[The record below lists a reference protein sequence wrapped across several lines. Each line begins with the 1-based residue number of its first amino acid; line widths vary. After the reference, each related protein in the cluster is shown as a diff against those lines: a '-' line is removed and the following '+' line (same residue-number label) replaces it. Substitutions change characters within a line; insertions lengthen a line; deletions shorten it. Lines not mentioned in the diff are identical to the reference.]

1 MSDLGPEARS
11 ILDGGRDGDDP
22 TPADRARIR
31 GSVMRAIAAGG
42 AATTAAAMTEAAVA
56 AKAAQGIALGWKILA
71 GLLITGAVGGGAAL
85 ALRHEAPAAPARA
98 TSVSPPAQA
107 ASASAPPEEPT
118 PPSAPLAP
126 ASTTP
131 TVASARPASPPP
143 ERRVE
148 PSKEPAPPA
157 LEEPSSP
164 SAAVAPPT
172 PPADTLTDE
181 TRRLREAHGALTGG
195 DPARALSL
203 LDEQAAAGVQLR
215 EERTAARILALCQL
229 GRVDEARV
237 AGARFLAE
245 SPRSPLADRV
255 RASCAVR

>member
-85 ALRHEAPAAPARA
+85 ALRHEAPAAPALV
-98 TSVSPPAQA
+98 TSGSPPAQA
-107 ASASAPPEEPT
+107 ASASPPPEETT

-143 ERRVE
+143 ERRIE

-157 LEEPSSP
+157 LEEPSP

-203 LDEQAAAGVQLR
+203 LDEQAAAGAQLR
-215 EERTAARILALCQL
+215 EERSAARILALCQL

-237 AGARFLAE
+237 AAARFLAE

>member
-22 TPADRARIR
+22 TPADRVRIR

-42 AATTAAAMTEAAVA
+42 AATTAAAVSEAAVA

-85 ALRHEAPAAPARA
+85 ALRQEAPAAPALV
-98 TSVSPPAQA
+98 TSGSPPAQA
-107 ASASAPPEEPT
+107 TSASPPPEDAT

-126 ASTTP
+126 SSTAS

-143 ERRVE
+143 ERRFE
-148 PSKEPAPPA
+148 PSKEPAP
-157 LEEPSSP
+157 LEEPPSP
-164 SAAVAPPT
+164 SVVVAPPT

-229 GRVDEARV
+229 GRVDEAR
-237 AGARFLAE
+237 AAAARFLAE